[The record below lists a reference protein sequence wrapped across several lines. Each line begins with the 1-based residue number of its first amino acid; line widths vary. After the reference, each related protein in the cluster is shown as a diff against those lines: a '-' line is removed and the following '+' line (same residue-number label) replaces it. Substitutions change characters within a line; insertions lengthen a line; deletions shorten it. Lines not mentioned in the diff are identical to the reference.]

1 MTRITENNIEE
12 FAIELL
18 EKLGY
23 ESVYGPDIAPDGDTS
38 TGSMFDKRE
47 SYEQVLLIDRLRKA
61 LKRINRN
68 MPADILED
76 AIKEIRRIHSP
87 ELLTNNETFHR
98 FLTEGIP
105 VSKRVDGDDRGDLVW
120 LIDFKNPYNNDFLV
134 VNQFTVVE
142 NNHTKRPDIILFV
155 NGIPLVVI
163 ELKNA
168 ADENASIRSAFR
180 QIETYKSL
188 IPTLFTYNGFVVI
201 SDGMEAK
208 AGTISSG
215 FSRFMAWPVCVQR
228 TGRKSVDGKAFM
240 YNKFYTY
247 VIECEDGSYYIGQ
260 ASDLASRWNQ
270 HLCGQGAEWTKTHKP
285 IRIIHHEIF
294 PSREEAVAREK
305 ELKTGFGRKWIKR
318 EIEAGRNKPFF
329 PDGETEI
336 RAKSN
341 SDTITWHQGYISQ
354 LETLILGM
362 LNKKTL
368 IDLIRHFIVFE
379 KTKKEDP
386 ETRIITINTVKKMA
400 AYHQYY
406 AVNRAVESTLR
417 ASGFSVEESLSRL
430 GGETPLSM
438 VMESPENYGLPGV
451 KKQPVGDRK
460 GGVVWHT
467 QGSGK
472 SLSMVFFTGKIVL
485 AMDNPTVVVITD
497 RNDLDDQLFDTF
509 AASRQLLRQEPVQ
522 AEDRNHLKELLK
534 VGSGGVVFTTI
545 QKFQPDPSTNSGTQ
559 AVYELLSERENIV
572 VIADEAHRSQ
582 YGFKAKTIDDKNEK
596 GEVIGKKVVYGFAKY
611 LRDALPNATYLGFT
625 GTPIENTDVN
635 TPAVFG
641 NYVDIYDIAQAVE
654 DGATV
659 RIYYESRLAKVN
671 LSEEGKALVDE
682 LDKELEQEDL
692 TDEQKNKAKWT
703 RLEALVGSENRIN
716 QIAKD
721 IIEHFE
727 QRQTVFEG
735 KGMIVTMSRR
745 IAVDLYEAIIKLRP
759 EWHSNELNKGVVKV
773 VITSASSDGPKISA
787 HHTTKEQR
795 RMLAD
800 RMKNPDDELKLVIVC
815 DMWLTG
821 FDVPCLHTL
830 YIDKPMKGHN
840 LMQAIARVNRVYK
853 DKPGGLI
860 VDYLGIAADLKKALA
875 FYSDAG
881 GKGDPTILQEQAVE
895 LMLEKLEVV
904 SNMYYGF
911 NYEEYFEA
919 DTSKKLSI
927 ILAAEEHILGLEDG
941 RKRYINEVT
950 ALSKAFAIAV
960 PHEQAMDV
968 KDEIAFFQAVK
979 ARLVKFDSTDTG
991 RTDEEIETT
1000 IRQVIDKALVTE
1012 PVVDVFDAA
1021 GLKKPDISILSEEFL
1036 MELKGMEHKNVA
1048 LEVLKKLLNN
1058 EIKSRA
1064 KKNLVKSKTLREML
1078 ENTIKKYH
1086 NKILSA
1092 AEVIEELISLS
1103 KEIVEMDKEA
1113 KAMGLSDF
1121 EYAFYTAV
1129 ASNDSARELMQKDKL
1144 RELAVALTETIRQ
1157 NATIDWTI
1165 KESAKAKLKVSVKR
1179 LLRKYGYPPDMQML
1193 ATETVLKQAEMIAN
1207 ELTT

>member
-1 MTRITENNIEE
+1 MTHITENSIEE

-76 AIKEIRRIHSP
+76 AVKEIRRIHSP

-188 IPTLFTYNGFVVI
+188 IPTLFIYNGFVVI
-201 SDGMEAK
+201 SDGLEAK

-215 FSRFMAWPVCVQR
+215 FSRFMAW
-228 TGRKSVDGKAFM
+228 KSSDGK
-240 YNKFYTY
+240 
-247 VIECEDGSYYIGQ
+247 
-260 ASDLASRWNQ
+260 
-270 HLCGQGAEWTKTHKP
+270 
-285 IRIIHHEIF
+285 
-294 PSREEAVAREK
+294 
-305 ELKTGFGRKWIKR
+305 
-318 EIEAGRNKPFF
+318 IEA
-329 PDGETEI
+329 
-336 RAKSN
+336 S
-341 SDTITWHQGYISQ
+341 HLVSQ
-354 LETLILGM
+354 LETLIVGM
-362 LNKKTL
+362 LNKETL
-368 IDLIRHFIVFE
+368 IDLMRHFIVFE

-386 ETRIITINTVKKMA
+386 ETGIITINTVKKMA

-417 ASGFSVEESLSRL
+417 AAGYILPEALDKMLPELLEGSYVN
-430 GGETPLSM
+430 
-438 VMESPENYGLPGV
+438 ESPESYGLAGV

-545 QKFQPDPSTNSGTQ
+545 QKFQPDEGN
-559 AVYELLSERENIV
+559 VYELLSDRENIV

-582 YGFKAKTIDDKNEK
+582 YGFKAKTVDDKNEK

-682 LDKELEQEDL
+682 LDKELDQEDL

-941 RKRYINEVT
+941 KKRYINEVT

-1086 NKILSA
+1086 NKILTA
-1092 AEVIEELISLS
+1092 AEVIDELISLS

-1207 ELTT
+1207 ELTMNNTLPD

>member
-1 MTRITENNIEE
+1 MTRITENSIEE

-38 TGSMFDKRE
+38 TGSMSDKRE

-76 AIKEIRRIHSP
+76 AVKEIRRIHSP

-120 LIDFKNPYNNDFLV
+120 MIDFKNPYNNDFLV
-134 VNQFTVVE
+134 INQFTVVE

-215 FSRFMAWPVCVQR
+215 FSRFMAWK
-228 TGRKSVDGKAFM
+228 TADGKA
-240 YNKFYTY
+240 
-247 VIECEDGSYYIGQ
+247 E
-260 ASDLASRWNQ
+260 AS
-270 HLCGQGAEWTKTHKP
+270 HL
-285 IRIIHHEIF
+285 
-294 PSREEAVAREK
+294 V
-305 ELKTGFGRKWIKR
+305 
-318 EIEAGRNKPFF
+318 
-329 PDGETEI
+329 
-336 RAKSN
+336 
-341 SDTITWHQGYISQ
+341 SQ
-354 LETLILGM
+354 LETLIAGM
-362 LNKKTL
+362 LNKETL
-368 IDLIRHFIVFE
+368 IDLMRHFIVFE

-386 ETRIITINTVKKMA
+386 ETGIITINTVKKMA

-417 ASGFSVEESLSRL
+417 AAGYILPELLEGSYVN
-430 GGETPLSM
+430 
-438 VMESPENYGLPGV
+438 ESPESYGLAGV

-559 AVYELLSERENIV
+559 AVYELLSDRENIV

-682 LDKELEQEDL
+682 LDKELDQEDL

-853 DKPGGLI
+853 DKPGGLV
-860 VDYLGIAADLKKALA
+860 VDYLGIASDLKKALS
-875 FYSDAG
+875 FYADSG

-927 ILAAEEHILGLEDG
+927 ILAAEEHILRLEDG
-941 RKRYINEVT
+941 KKRYINEVT

-1193 ATETVLKQAEMIAN
+1193 ATETVWKQAEMIAN
-1207 ELTT
+1207 ELTMNK

>member
-1 MTRITENNIEE
+1 MTRITENSIEE

-76 AIKEIRRIHSP
+76 AVKEIRRIHSP

-379 KTKKEDP
+379 ETKKEDP

-509 AASRQLLRQEPVQ
+509 AASKQLLRQDPVQ

-682 LDKELEQEDL
+682 LDKELDHEDL

-759 EWHSNELNKGVVKV
+759 EWHSNELNKGAVKV

-795 RMLAD
+795 RILAD

-941 RKRYINEVT
+941 KKRYINEVT

-960 PHEQAMDV
+960 PHEQAMDA

>member
-38 TGSMFDKRE
+38 TGSMSDKRE

-76 AIKEIRRIHSP
+76 AVKEIRRIHSP

-120 LIDFKNPYNNDFLV
+120 MIDFKNPYNNDFLV

-438 VMESPENYGLPGV
+438 VMESPESYGLTGV

-682 LDKELEQEDL
+682 LDKELDHEDL

-759 EWHSNELNKGVVKV
+759 EWHSNVLNKGVVKV

-795 RMLAD
+795 RILAD

-941 RKRYINEVT
+941 KKRYINEVT

-960 PHEQAMDV
+960 PHEQAMDA

>member
-1 MTRITENNIEE
+1 MTRITESTIES

-38 TGSMFDKRE
+38 TGSMSDKRE

-76 AIKEIRRIHSP
+76 AVKEIRRIHSP

-120 LIDFKNPYNNDFLV
+120 MIDFKNPYNNDFLV

-240 YNKFYTY
+240 YNKFHTY
-247 VIECEDGSYYIGQ
+247 VIECEGGSYYIGQ

-341 SDTITWHQGYISQ
+341 SDTITWHQGYIGQ
-354 LETLILGM
+354 LETLIAGM
-362 LNKKTL
+362 LNKETL
-368 IDLIRHFIVFE
+368 IDLMRHFIVFE

-386 ETRIITINTVKKMA
+386 ETGIITINTVKKMA

-417 ASGFSVEESLSRL
+417 AAGYILPELLEGSYVN
-430 GGETPLSM
+430 
-438 VMESPENYGLPGV
+438 ESPESYGLAGV

-485 AMDNPTVVVITD
+485 VMDNPTVVVITD

-545 QKFQPDPSTNSGTQ
+545 QKFQPDPSTNSGAQ
-559 AVYELLSERENIV
+559 AVYELLSDRENIV

-682 LDKELEQEDL
+682 LDKELDHEDL

-745 IAVDLYEAIIKLRP
+745 IAVDLYEAIIKLKP

-941 RKRYINEVT
+941 KKRYINEVT

-1129 ASNDSARELMQKDKL
+1129 ASNDSARELMQQDKL

-1207 ELTT
+1207 ELTMNK

>member
-1 MTRITENNIEE
+1 MTHITENRIEE

-38 TGSMFDKRE
+38 TGSMSDKRE

-68 MPADILED
+68 IPADILED
-76 AIKEIRRIHSP
+76 AVKEIRRIHSP

-134 VNQFTVVE
+134 VNQFTLVE

-188 IPTLFTYNGFVVI
+188 IPTLFIYNGFVVI
-201 SDGMEAK
+201 SDGLEAK

-215 FSRFMAWPVCVQR
+215 FSRFMAW
-228 TGRKSVDGKAFM
+228 KSSDGK
-240 YNKFYTY
+240 
-247 VIECEDGSYYIGQ
+247 
-260 ASDLASRWNQ
+260 
-270 HLCGQGAEWTKTHKP
+270 
-285 IRIIHHEIF
+285 
-294 PSREEAVAREK
+294 
-305 ELKTGFGRKWIKR
+305 
-318 EIEAGRNKPFF
+318 IEA
-329 PDGETEI
+329 
-336 RAKSN
+336 S
-341 SDTITWHQGYISQ
+341 HLVSQ
-354 LETLILGM
+354 LETLIVGM
-362 LNKKTL
+362 LNKETL
-368 IDLIRHFIVFE
+368 IDLMRHFIVFE

-386 ETRIITINTVKKMA
+386 ETGIITINTVKKMA

-417 ASGFSVEESLSRL
+417 AAGYILPEALDKTLPELLEGSYVN
-430 GGETPLSM
+430 
-438 VMESPENYGLPGV
+438 ESPESYGLAGV

-545 QKFQPDPSTNSGTQ
+545 QKFQPDEGN
-559 AVYELLSERENIV
+559 VYELLSDRENIV

-582 YGFKAKTIDDKNEK
+582 YGFKAKTVDDKNEK

-682 LDKELEQEDL
+682 LDKELDQDDL

-745 IAVDLYEAIIKLRP
+745 IAVDLYEAITKLRP

-795 RMLAD
+795 RILAD

-927 ILAAEEHILGLEDG
+927 ILAAEEHILGLEYG
-941 RKRYINEVT
+941 KKRYINEVT

-1012 PVVDVFDAA
+1012 PVVDVFYAA

-1086 NKILSA
+1086 NKILTA

-1129 ASNDSARELMQKDKL
+1129 ASNESARELMQQDKL

-1207 ELTT
+1207 ELTMNNTLPD